1 MEDQTVK
8 NSDKGGVQSVAR
20 IFELIE
26 VLAAHPAGASLQRLA
41 EDAHLAKSTTHRLLG
56 SLVSLG
62 YAAQDG
68 ETGKYRL
75 TLKMFEIS
83 SGIVNSMDVMSVAKV
98 HLERLAQRT
107 GEAVHLVI
115 RDAQDIVYIYKTESG
130 PMRMSSRVGLRS
142 PLYCTGVGK
151 AILATLTEE
160 EVEDVWRHSNP
171 QKLTGRTVT
180 DLPALCAQLNEVRA
194 CGYAID
200 DEENEL
206 GIRCVALAIP
216 GPGGKADSAFSISG
230 LAPYMTPERIRR
242 IAALALETRADILRD
257 LGVQGVLR
265 NMKIKEYTEF
275 KKDEIWQLYTQV
287 GWTAYTENMTA
298 LERGYKNSLLVLA
311 AYENEELLGI
321 VRVVGDGATII
332 LVQDILVYP
341 QKQRQGIGTSLLKA
355 VLERYADVRQIQ
367 LVTDNTP
374 KTVAFYQS
382 LGFVELEKLG
392 CCGFMRAR

>member
-1 MEDQTVK
+1 M
-8 NSDKGGVQSVAR
+8 A
-20 IFELIE
+20 ELISNIKS
-26 VLAAHPAGASLQRLA
+26 VRCPACKITVSEIILLPVRRQKSLQRLA
-41 EDAHLAKSTTHRLLG
+41 QETGLAKSTVHRLLA

-62 YAAQDG
+62 YAAQEP
-68 ETGKYRL
+68 ETGRYRL
-75 TLKMFEIS
+75 TLKMFELS
-83 SGIVNSMDVMSVAKV
+83 SGIVNSMEIMDVAKA
-98 HLERLAQRT
+98 HLERLSQRT

-230 LAPYMTPERIRR
+230 LAPYMAPERIRR
-242 IAALALETRADILRD
+242 VAALALDTRTDILAD
-257 LGVQGVLR
+257 LGVGR
-265 NMKIKEYTEF
+265 K
-275 KKDEIWQLYTQV
+275 
-287 GWTAYTENMTA
+287 G
-298 LERGYKNSLLVLA
+298 
-311 AYENEELLGI
+311 
-321 VRVVGDGATII
+321 
-332 LVQDILVYP
+332 
-341 QKQRQGIGTSLLKA
+341 
-355 VLERYADVRQIQ
+355 
-367 LVTDNTP
+367 
-374 KTVAFYQS
+374 
-382 LGFVELEKLG
+382 
-392 CCGFMRAR
+392 

>member
-1 MEDQTVK
+1 MAEKT
-8 NSDKGGVQSVAR
+8 GVQSVER
-20 IFELIE
+20 IFQLIE
-26 VLAAHPAGASLQRLA
+26 QLAAHPTGVSLQKLA
-41 EDAHLAKSTTHRLLG
+41 GETGLAKSTVHRLLA
-56 SLVSLG
+56 SLVGLG
-62 YAAQDG
+62 YVAQNDENG
-68 ETGKYRL
+68 HYRL
-75 TLKMFEIS
+75 TLKMFELS
-83 SGIVNSMDVMSVAKV
+83 SGIVDSMDIMGVAKA
-98 HLERLAQRT
+98 HLERLSQRT

-257 LGVQGVLR
+257 LGVQGV
-265 NMKIKEYTEF
+265 
-275 KKDEIWQLYTQV
+275 
-287 GWTAYTENMTA
+287 
-298 LERGYKNSLLVLA
+298 
-311 AYENEELLGI
+311 
-321 VRVVGDGATII
+321 
-332 LVQDILVYP
+332 
-341 QKQRQGIGTSLLKA
+341 
-355 VLERYADVRQIQ
+355 
-367 LVTDNTP
+367 
-374 KTVAFYQS
+374 
-382 LGFVELEKLG
+382 
-392 CCGFMRAR
+392 

>member
-1 MEDQTVK
+1 MGCYLRKTPFAGIL
-8 NSDKGGVQSVAR
+8 NSTMRNNSGPVGAEPGKVMNYEFFVN
-20 IFELIE
+20 FLKEELLHGE
-26 VLAAHPAGASLQRLA
+26 R
-41 EDAHLAKSTTHRLLG
+41 
-56 SLVSLG
+56 LG

-160 EVEDVWRHSNP
+160 EVEDVWRHSSP
-171 QKLTGRTVT
+171 QKLTVRTVT

-257 LGVQGVLR
+257 LGVQGV
-265 NMKIKEYTEF
+265 
-275 KKDEIWQLYTQV
+275 
-287 GWTAYTENMTA
+287 
-298 LERGYKNSLLVLA
+298 
-311 AYENEELLGI
+311 
-321 VRVVGDGATII
+321 
-332 LVQDILVYP
+332 
-341 QKQRQGIGTSLLKA
+341 
-355 VLERYADVRQIQ
+355 
-367 LVTDNTP
+367 
-374 KTVAFYQS
+374 
-382 LGFVELEKLG
+382 
-392 CCGFMRAR
+392 

>member
-1 MEDQTVK
+1 MNKMLNFEGRDSAQEK
-8 NSDKGGVQSVAR
+8 SGVQSVER
-20 IFELIE
+20 IFALIE
-26 VLAAHPAGASLQRLA
+26 HLAAHPGGASLQQLA
-41 EDAHLAKSTTHRLLG
+41 QDTALAKSTVHRLLG

-62 YAAQDG
+62 YAEQDAV
-68 ETGKYRL
+68 TGHYRL
-75 TLKMFEIS
+75 TLKMFELS
-83 SGIVNSMDVMSVAKV
+83 SGIVNSMDIMSVAKA

-115 RDAQDIVYIYKTESG
+115 RDRRDIVYIYKTESG

-257 LGVQGVLR
+257 LGVQGV
-265 NMKIKEYTEF
+265 
-275 KKDEIWQLYTQV
+275 
-287 GWTAYTENMTA
+287 
-298 LERGYKNSLLVLA
+298 
-311 AYENEELLGI
+311 
-321 VRVVGDGATII
+321 
-332 LVQDILVYP
+332 
-341 QKQRQGIGTSLLKA
+341 
-355 VLERYADVRQIQ
+355 
-367 LVTDNTP
+367 
-374 KTVAFYQS
+374 
-382 LGFVELEKLG
+382 
-392 CCGFMRAR
+392 